1 MRIIHIKTNKHKFYP
16 RWGLLVGFVYLVG
29 FIYLAGSVL
38 FNPSFAFADNLNTN
52 VNIKPSLT
60 LTIPESSIDLVLDPA
75 SKAFDSQD
83 LHISIGTNNST
94 GYKLTMSADSTSLI
108 NINDNTNTIPTI
120 ESASDYDEDSF
131 PVNKWGY
138 KISAS
143 SSNSNNSNYLPF
155 VSGTTILENNS
166 KTNYDAATLTFASKI
181 DYTKPAGLYNTILNF
196 KTIPNVT
203 QYYMQ
208 DLSNP
213 TLAQEVCTTDRPSI
227 VIDKRDEQAYTIQ
240 RLPDG
245 KCWMLDNLNLDLTN
259 ASIVAGLSPENTN
272 ADTASLKSLRQGN
285 RTDCGEAD
293 CSKYATSGLSLENWE
308 GGSSSYTVPMVKK
321 SGTCSTS
328 SDFPCTYN
336 GNYTNNDILS
346 TLTPNQSTFGLG
358 SGRIGVFYNYCA
370 ASAGSYCY
378 DSSGAGA
385 PSAGTNANY
394 DVCPT
399 NWRVP
404 TGGVGGEYA
413 SLCAIL
419 NGNACGD
426 KDGAGVGMDATSP
439 NSLQYKLSLLLSGSY
454 SGTREAIVRQG
465 TNGRFWSS
473 TFISIGNMHDLQISS
488 TNVYPQNYPTRNG
501 GEAVRCLLQE

>member
-1 MRIIHIKTNKHKFYP
+1 M
-16 RWGLLVGFVYLVG
+16 VGFVYLTG
-29 FIYLAGSVL
+29 PVL
-38 FNPSFAFADNLNTN
+38 FNSSFAFADNLNTN

-293 CSKYATSGLSLENWE
+293 CSRYAMSGLSLENWE
-308 GGSSSYTVPMVKK
+308 GGSSYTVPMVNK
-321 SGTCSTS
+321 SGYCDPS
-328 SDFPCTYN
+328 YN
-336 GNYTNNDILS
+336 NGDCATQYQGLPYNNNKIIDVY
-346 TLTPNQSTFGLG
+346 N
-358 SGRIGVFYNYCA
+358 IGVGGYKLGIYYNYCA
-370 ASAGSYCY
+370 ASAGNYCY
-378 DSSGAGA
+378 YHNEITVADRAVYDIC
-385 PSAGTNANY
+385 PS
-394 DVCPT
+394 D
-399 NWRVP
+399 WRLP
-404 TGGVGGEYA
+404 TGGPSGEFQKLYNELQKKYPD
-413 SLCAIL
+413 SV
-419 NGNACGD
+419 NNAAD
-426 KDGAGVGMDATSP
+426 QSSFAA
-439 NSLQYKLSLLLSGSY
+439 KLSLTFAGLYHYRSAFGLGKY
-454 SGTREAIVRQG
+454 ALY
-465 TNGRFWSS
+465 WSS
-473 TFISIGNMHDLQISS
+473 TMYNISAIYRTFISFSSADLQNSR
-488 TNVYPQNYPTRNG
+488 TRDR
-501 GEAVRCLLQE
+501 AQPVRCLLNES